1 MVGASARMS
10 KEEADGSQG
19 VLQEA
24 NSGGKGPAGEPGKQS
39 EGGFYEWLKSKSCPN
54 MTYVCAI

>member
-1 MVGASARMS
+1 MVNRNPWGA
-10 KEEADGSQG
+10 KEDADGSQG

-54 MTYVCAI
+54 MMYVCAI